1 MSRNNTM
8 PGAPSQGDLAKT
20 QAGAETS
27 KGTSNKYLWVGERSK
42 TDNNNNWVEND
53 RAKTEY
59 PIVPFRQDPYDDY
72 ANIKGQFAQIQGQ
85 NQAKSNWVVPFT
97 DQDAAYELRKRTDNE
112 QAQFDAW
119 LLQKYDLS
127 DPAQNNMLQSIA
139 PSLFQR
145 REEVIDSQQ
154 DLITRYSKIRLR
166 GAKSEDDLRFQWLLD
181 TGRLSLAKGP
191 IWDPLKWRDMETG
204 AVNEA
209 GPAGKGVADIN
220 WNRSRYTA
228 GWFSPIQYV
237 TQDNTGHMA
246 DPNNYFNVA
255 GTNKPYTN
263 LTMPYPA
270 QGSQNQFTNRVT
282 ATGY

>member
-20 QAGAETS
+20 QAAAETG
-27 KGTSNKYLWVGERSK
+27 KGTSAKYLWVG
-42 TDNNNNWVEND
+42 D
-53 RAKTEY
+53 RTYINSAAQHISNKNAASEY

-72 ANIKGQFAQIQGQ
+72 ANIKGQFAQIQGAG
-85 NQAKSNWVVPFT
+85 QAKSNWVVPFT
-97 DQDAAYELRKRTDNE
+97 DQDAAYELRKRTDDE

-119 LLQKYDLS
+119 LLQKYDLT

-181 TGRLSLAKGP
+181 TGRLELAKGP
-191 IWDPLKWRDMETG
+191 IWDPLKWRDAET
-204 AVNEA
+204 
-209 GPAGKGVADIN
+209 KADTQNTLQLKSIADKN
-220 WNRSRYTA
+220 WNEGRYKA

-237 TQDNTGHMA
+237 TESKTGHKA
-246 DPNNYFNVA
+246 DRTNYFNIA
-255 GTNKPYTN
+255 GTNNPYTAAN
-263 LTMPYPA
+263 YPYPA
-270 QGSQNQFTNRVT
+270 DNSENVFTNKVT
-282 ATGY
+282 NNGY

>member
-27 KGTSNKYLWVGERSK
+27 KGTSSKYLWVGNR
-42 TDNNNNWVEND
+42 VVRD
-53 RAKTEY
+53 RAGNYTESGSAATEY

-72 ANIKGQFAQIQGQ
+72 ANVKGQFAQIQGA
-85 NQAKSNWVVPFT
+85 NQTKSNWVVPFT
-97 DQDAAYELRKRTDNE
+97 DQDAAYELRKRTDDE

-119 LLQKYDLS
+119 LLQKYDLT

-191 IWDPLKWRDMETG
+191 IWDPLKWRDAETG
-204 AVNEA
+204 ADKM
-209 GPAGKGVADIN
+209 PATRDKAIEDIS
-220 WNRSRYTA
+220 WNSARYRA
-228 GWFSPIQYV
+228 GWFSPIRYV
-237 TQDNTGHMA
+237 TEDKTGHKA

-255 GTNKPYTN
+255 GTDKVYKSYSYD
-263 LTMPYPA
+263 YPKKDTE
-270 QGSQNQFTNRVT
+270 NIFTNKVT
-282 ATGY
+282 TNGY